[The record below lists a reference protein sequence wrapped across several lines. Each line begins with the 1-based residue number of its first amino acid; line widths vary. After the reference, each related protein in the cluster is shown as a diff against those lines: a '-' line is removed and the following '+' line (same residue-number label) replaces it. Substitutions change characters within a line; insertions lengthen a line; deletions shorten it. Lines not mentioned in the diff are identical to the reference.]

1 MNLVDLQKAAHRVL
15 EEKNIESD
23 YIEYKKSDKQLDKI
37 LKTICAY
44 ANNYMNRDYGFLFI
58 GVEEENDN
66 ELKAI
71 PKRPIIGIEEGQI
84 EIIENNIKSLFK
96 YIQPKPVCH
105 FISDK
110 IDDRF
115 YLVIV
120 VEPSMRIT
128 EVTEKGANVVRLPK
142 GGRYIRISRDTILPS
157 QKQEYELLKKF
168 SQYSFCSDLHETAT
182 LDDLNYEYMKEYL
195 VQTSAADDVKRL
207 SKLEMARALNL
218 VGNTAL
224 TGQRVKNFAILMFA
238 DNPSK
243 YIPEAYVQ
251 VIREVNDGTTRMQAV
266 KFDGPIWIQAKKVS
280 KYFEE
285 EIMRSYTVRYD
296 DKIEHDIIYNWP
308 LTTFEELATNCILH
322 NQYDNYQ
329 YIGIYVY
336 KDRIEFINHN
346 RPVPP
351 LTTKDLNEKDYFAD
365 RQYANPPIK
374 EMFFALNLIESYGSG
389 IRRAKEALE
398 KNKSPKMR
406 FLPEDT
412 DMDYTLVTVPIN
424 NEFFKI
430 KSTEI
435 KDIERIAKD
444 LTVIESQILQI
455 IKENP
460 KISINKLSEKI
471 SKSPTTTKRYLRN
484 LVENQIIERENGNK
498 KGAWIFL
505 KK

>member
-1 MNLVDLQKAAHRVL
+1 M
-15 EEKNIESD
+15 
-23 YIEYKKSDKQLDKI
+23 
-37 LKTICAY
+37 
-44 ANNYMNRDYGFLFI
+44 
-58 GVEEENDN
+58 
-66 ELKAI
+66 
-71 PKRPIIGIEEGQI
+71 
-84 EIIENNIKSLFK
+84 
-96 YIQPKPVCH
+96 
-105 FISDK
+105 
-110 IDDRF
+110 
-115 YLVIV
+115 
-120 VEPSMRIT
+120 
-128 EVTEKGANVVRLPK
+128 
-142 GGRYIRISRDTILPS
+142 
-157 QKQEYELLKKF
+157 
-168 SQYSFCSDLHETAT
+168 
-182 LDDLNYEYMKEYL
+182 
-195 VQTSAADDVKRL
+195 
-207 SKLEMARALNL
+207 
-218 VGNTAL
+218 
-224 TGQRVKNFAILMFA
+224 
-238 DNPSK
+238 
-243 YIPEAYVQ
+243 
-251 VIREVNDGTTRMQAV
+251 
-266 KFDGPIWIQAKKVS
+266 
-280 KYFEE
+280 
-285 EIMRSYTVRYD
+285 
-296 DKIEHDIIYNWP
+296 
-308 LTTFEELATNCILH
+308 
-322 NQYDNYQ
+322 
-329 YIGIYVY
+329 YVY

-424 NEFFKI
+424 NEFLKI